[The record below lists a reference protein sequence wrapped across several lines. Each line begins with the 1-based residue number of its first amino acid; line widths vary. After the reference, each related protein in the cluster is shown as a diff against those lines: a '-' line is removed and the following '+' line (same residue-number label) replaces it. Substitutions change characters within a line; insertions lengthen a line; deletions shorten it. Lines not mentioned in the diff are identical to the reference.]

1 MAEAMYEQPEP
12 PKVDDKNLL
21 STDWLEGVIET
32 PESDL
37 RAHKVALTYSKLS
50 GFLDD
55 LINGS
60 SSVNARVKR
69 QKKPPYPCNANWFH
83 FATWGTVTITRNI
96 ANDRPPQRIDTLPLS
111 SLRRWLTPA
120 VVQLRASSGQ
130 RVSRALSWGQRLIF
144 VSVCFTLE
152 DLDHWMVGN
161 ADDDPRS
168 FDLSGDTKE
177 RILELGRWDGEP
189 WIGETRHVAVVV
201 QAFRFYIHAFQAR
214 GDPSAKARCMLG
226 GNVLLTAVE
235 QDLADKA
242 VEAVVNHIPRSVASA
257 VDDRLA
263 RLAERWAGVPSQVTR
278 LQLPFRYTGAR
289 DVLDAAWSRLMTD
302 QVFVMAL
309 PTETLRLG
317 RDIPP
322 RHPGQ
327 PYFPQHL
334 QSLGPTTVASPP
346 TVEPAPDVVE
356 RSPAADN
363 VRQRLEK
370 QGGEGLTNPE
380 GERHEKLER
389 LQDALHN
396 VELLVASLD
405 RTSGGGKA
413 SAARDWRRWDER
425 MNWAVTLLRSRQQ
438 DETLYWSPYSKEDQI
453 AIVNDR
459 LPRRS
464 GDPSALEIQPPIGT
478 IPQDESEGNEV

>member
-1 MAEAMYEQPEP
+1 MAKENYERPNHPQ
-12 PKVDDKNLL
+12 VDDKDLL
-21 STDWLEGVIET
+21 SIKWLDDVVGT

-55 LINGS
+55 LINGTG
-60 SSVNARVKR
+60 SVITKLKE
-69 QKKPPYPCNANWFH
+69 QKKPAYPCNANWFH
-83 FATWGTVTITRNI
+83 FATWGTTTITRNI
-96 ANDRPPQRIDTLPLS
+96 ANERPPQRIDTVPLS

-120 VVQLRASSGQ
+120 IIQMRASSGQ

-152 DLDHWMVGN
+152 YLDRWMVERSR
-161 ADDDPRS
+161 DDPAT
-168 FDLSGDTKE
+168 FVLDEDTKD
-177 RILELGRWDGEP
+177 RILELGRWNGKP
-189 WIGETRHVAVVV
+189 WIHETRHLDVVT
-201 QAFRFYIHAFQAR
+201 QAIRFYINAFQAQR
-214 GDPSAKARCMLG
+214 DPDARARCILG

-235 QDLADKA
+235 QDLADLA
-242 VEAVVNHIPRSVASA
+242 VEAVVNHIPRSVAAA
-257 VDDRLA
+257 VDYRLA
-263 RLAERWAGVPSQVTR
+263 RLAERWTDVPSQVTG

-289 DVLDAAWSRLMTD
+289 NALDAAWSRLMTD

-327 PYFPQHL
+327 PYFPAPL
-334 QSLGPTTVASPP
+334 QSLATGQPSGTSAEAP
-346 TVEPAPDVVE
+346 EPAPDTSDQAAQQAPRE
-356 RSPAADN
+356 RNPDDSPLEAAL
-363 VRQRLEK
+363 R
-370 QGGEGLTNPE
+370 
-380 GERHEKLER
+380 
-389 LQDALHN
+389 A

-405 RTSGGGKA
+405 RTSGGGRG

-438 DETLYWSPYSKEDQI
+438 DETLYWSPYSKEDQDR
-453 AIVNDR
+453 IVNDQ

-464 GDPSALEIQPPIGT
+464 GDPSALEIQPPISN
-478 IPQDESEGNEV
+478 IPEDDVTAGSQV

>member
-1 MAEAMYEQPEP
+1 VATLTYKHPRHPRVGNA
-12 PKVDDKNLL
+12 DLL
-21 STDWLEGVIET
+21 AIKWLESVVGT

-55 LINGS
+55 LVNGPNS
-60 SSVNARVKR
+60 MGNSLHHGGTAESW
-69 QKKPPYPCNANWFH
+69 NANWFH

-144 VSVCFTLE
+144 VSVCFTLRSLDRWMTDHATE
-152 DLDHWMVGN
+152 DP
-161 ADDDPRS
+161 AK
-168 FDLSGDTKE
+168 FDLEE
-177 RILELGRWDGEP
+177 RVRNRIIELGTWDGKR
-189 WIGETRHVAVVV
+189 WIDDTRHLDVVV
-201 QAFRFYIHAFQAR
+201 QAFRFYIHAFQAHENLT
-214 GDPSAKARCMLG
+214 AKARCMLG
-226 GNVLLTAVE
+226 GNLLLTAVE
-235 QDLADKA
+235 QDLADLA
-242 VEAVVNHIPRSVASA
+242 VEAVVNHIPRSVAAA
-257 VDDRLA
+257 VDYRVA
-263 RLAERWAGVPSQVTR
+263 RWVERWTDVPSQVTS

-289 DVLDAAWSRLMTD
+289 NVLDAAWSRLMTD

-322 RHPGQ
+322 RFPGE
-327 PYFPQHL
+327 PYYPIPL
-334 QSLGPTTVASPP
+334 QSLATGQPSGTSAEVPEPGPDRSDHAGLDVAKEPDPDSPLG
-346 TVEPAPDVVE
+346 T
-356 RSPAADN
+356 
-363 VRQRLEK
+363 
-370 QGGEGLTNPE
+370 
-380 GERHEKLER
+380 
-389 LQDALHN
+389 ALRD

-405 RTSGGGKA
+405 RTSGGGRG

-438 DETLYWSPYSKEDQI
+438 DETLFWSPYAREDQLSI
-453 AIVNDR
+453 MNNR

-464 GDPSALEIQPPIGT
+464 GDPSALEVQPPIGN
-478 IPQDESEGNEV
+478 IPEAVTRESEV

>member
-1 MAEAMYEQPEP
+1 VATLTYKH
-12 PKVDDKNLL
+12 PKHPRVDGTDLL
-21 STDWLEGVIET
+21 TATWLDSVVGT

-37 RAHKVALTYSKLS
+37 RAHKVALTYSKFS

-55 LINGS
+55 LVNGPQS
-60 SSVNARVKR
+60 MGNSLQQGGTAEVW
-69 QKKPPYPCNANWFH
+69 NANWFH

-96 ANDRPPQRIDTLPLS
+96 ANDRPPQRIDRLPLS

-144 VSVCFTLE
+144 VSVCFTLRSLDGWMKDHAAE
-152 DLDHWMVGN
+152 DPANFKLEDRVR
-161 ADDDPRS
+161 A
-168 FDLSGDTKE
+168 
-177 RILELGRWDGEP
+177 RIIELGTWDGKR
-189 WIGETRHVAVVV
+189 WIDDTRHLDVVV
-201 QAFRFYIHAFQAR
+201 QAFQFYIHAFQAQE
-214 GDPSAKARCMLG
+214 DLTAKARCILG
-226 GNVLLTAVE
+226 GNLLLTAVE
-235 QDLADKA
+235 QDLADLA
-242 VEAVVNHIPRSVASA
+242 VEAVVNHIPRSVAAA
-257 VDDRLA
+257 VDYRVA
-263 RLAERWAGVPSQVTR
+263 RWVERWTNVPSQVTS

-322 RHPGQ
+322 RFPGE
-327 PYFPQHL
+327 PYYPIPL
-334 QSLGPTTVASPP
+334 QSLVTGQPSGTSAEVP
-346 TVEPAPDVVE
+346 EPAPD
-356 RSPAADN
+356 RSDQSASLVA
-363 VRQRLEK
+363 
-370 QGGEGLTNPE
+370 
-380 GERHEKLER
+380 HEPDPDSPLAT
-389 LQDALHN
+389 ALRE

-405 RTSGGGKA
+405 RTSGGGRG

-438 DETLYWSPYSKEDQI
+438 DETLFWSPYSTEDQVS
-453 AIVNDR
+453 IVNNR

-464 GDPSALEIQPPIGT
+464 GDPSALEVQPPIGN
-478 IPQDESEGNEV
+478 IPEAVTEGSQV